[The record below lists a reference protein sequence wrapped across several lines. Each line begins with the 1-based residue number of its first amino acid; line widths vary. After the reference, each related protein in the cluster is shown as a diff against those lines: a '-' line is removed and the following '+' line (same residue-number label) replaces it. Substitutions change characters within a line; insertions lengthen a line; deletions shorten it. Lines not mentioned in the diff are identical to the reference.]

1 MLAAGAEIWYDEGMN
16 TNIHI
21 FAWLGNDVRHRRIT
35 IGLIVLSLLFSA
47 GCIILP
53 VPHYRRHMCGIDGT
67 VCDAETGRPL
77 ANADISVNA
86 GRYNQHTITD
96 EFGHFST
103 RETHGWH
110 FIFWIATPS
119 SGSLLPTHID
129 YSDGLLH
136 DLTVVAAGYERT
148 IFYAPIGFLEEGVV
162 TNCVFY
168 IDRKGKWNEDSCFT
182 YYPDSFWIKVGRRR
196 PNAGPFK

>member
-1 MLAAGAEIWYDEGMN
+1 MN

-21 FAWLGNDVRHRRIT
+21 FAWLGNDVRHCRIT

-148 IFYAPIGFLEEGVV
+148 HFTSSFSFEFLEEGVM

-168 IDRKGKWNEDSCFT
+168 IDRKGKWNEDNCFN
-182 YYPDSFWIKVGRRR
+182 PDSFWIKVGRRLHY
-196 PNAGPFK
+196 AGPFK